1 MLSFIEEEKNC
12 WDILKDETRPIY
24 LYGMGDGAVKILNVF
39 EQYGIKIDGIF
50 ASDEFVR
57 GHSFMGFKV
66 MKLSEVEAICDD
78 FVIVMAF
85 AVGRKPMYDKV
96 LELSNRH
103 TLYAP
108 DVPVVVD
115 GSLFTLEYCKKYEN
129 EIQTVYDMLMDK
141 KSKETFADV
150 INFRLSGK
158 IHYLNKN
165 ISTREE
171 VFTDIIR
178 LSNHEI
184 YVDLGA
190 YNGDTILEFL
200 ETVNYQYDKI
210 IGLEPNFKNFKRLT
224 KNTLNV
230 PNLNIYNYAS
240 WDKSDTLL
248 FSSGAGRMSTIQK
261 ENSNKVR
268 EVQAINVDSLF
279 KNNSDMPTFLKM
291 DVEGAEKKTIIGCE
305 NIIKNGCKMAVSL
318 YHRNEDIFSI
328 PLQIHKLNSNLKFYI
343 RKQLYI
349 PAWET
354 NLYCTLD

>member
-1 MLSFIEEEKNC
+1 MLSFIKEEKSC
-12 WDILKDETRPIY
+12 WDILKSENRPIY

-39 EQYGIKIDGIF
+39 EQYNIKIDGIF

-57 GHSFMGFKV
+57 GHSFRGFKV
-66 MKLSEVEAICDD
+66 MKLSEVEAICED

-85 AVGRKPMYDKV
+85 AVGRQPMYDKV
-96 LELSNRH
+96 LELAKKH

-115 GSLFTLEYCKKYEN
+115 GTLFTPEYCKKYEN
-129 EIQTVYDMLMDK
+129 EIQIVYDMLMDE
-141 KSKETFADV
+141 KSKDTFADV

-158 IHYLNKN
+158 IDYLNRN
-165 ISTREE
+165 VSTRQE
-171 VFTDIIR
+171 VFNDIIK
-178 LSNHEI
+178 LSNHEV

-200 ETVNYQYDKI
+200 ETVNSKYDKI
-210 IGLEPNFKNFKRLT
+210 IGLEPNLKNFKRLT
-224 KNTLNV
+224 KNTNNV
-230 PNLNIYNYAS
+230 DNLEIYNYAS
-240 WDKSDTLL
+240 WNRKETLL
-248 FSSGAGRMSTIQK
+248 FSSGAGRMSAIQK
-261 ENSNKVR
+261 DNSMKFR

-279 KNNSDMPTFLKM
+279 SIYSNMPTFLKM
-291 DVEGAEKKTIIGCE
+291 DVEGAEKETIIGCE

-328 PLQIHKLNSNLKFYI
+328 PLQIYKLNKRLKFYI

-354 NLYCTLD
+354 NLYCTL

>member
-1 MLSFIEEEKNC
+1 MLSFIKEERNC

-39 EQYGIKIDGIF
+39 QQYDIKISGIF
-50 ASDEFVR
+50 ASDDFVR

-66 MKLSEVEAICDD
+66 MKLSEIEAICDD
-78 FVIVMAF
+78 FVIVLAF
-85 AVGRKPMYDKV
+85 AVGREPMYRNIM
-96 LELSNRH
+96 ELAKKH

-115 GSLFTLEYCKKYEN
+115 GSLFTLDYCKKYEN
-129 EIQTVYDMLMDK
+129 QIQTVYDMLMDK
-141 KSKETFADV
+141 KSKDTFEDV

-158 IHYLNKN
+158 IEYLDKN
-165 ISTREE
+165 IATREE
-171 VFTDIIR
+171 VFTDIIK
-178 LSNHEI
+178 LSNNET

-200 ETVNYQYDKI
+200 ETTSNQYNRI
-210 IGLEPNFKNFKRLT
+210 IGLEPNSKNFKRLI
-224 KNTLNV
+224 KNTVNV
-230 PNLNIYNYAS
+230 ENLEVYNYAS
-240 WDKSDTLL
+240 WNKKDTLL
-248 FSSGAGRMSTIQK
+248 FSSGAGRMSTIQ
-261 ENSNKVR
+261 NDTSNVKVK

-279 KNNSDMPTFLKM
+279 ENSADMPTFLKM
-291 DVEGAEKKTIIGCE
+291 DVEGAEKNTIIGCQ

-328 PLQIHKLNSNLKFYI
+328 PLQIHDLNKNLKFYI

-354 NLYCTLD
+354 NLYCTL